1 MAKKKFQTHVSPAG
15 IAVYPWLNKPDTK
28 FDADGVYSVKLVF
41 DKAATKKVSDVVKPL
56 MNGGKHNPI
65 KPEVDDQGGKT
76 GNYVVNFKMKAHVK
90 TKGGDEFDQ
99 KPVLVDSNGN
109 RMLAV
114 IGGGSKLQVAYEA
127 VPYDAMGGGVS
138 LRMKKVRVLDLVE
151 YQPESDKTDWGEEKG
166 SYVAPKDEFEEDD
179 LEEDDLEEDEED
191 F

>member
-1 MAKKKFQTHVSPAG
+1 MAKKKFQTHITPPG

-28 FDADGVYSVKLVF
+28 FDPDGIFSVKLVF
-41 DKAATKKVSDVVKPL
+41 SKAATKKVSDVVKPL
-56 MNGGKHNPI
+56 MNGGKNNPI
-65 KPEVDDQGGKT
+65 KPEVDDQGEKT

-109 RMLAV
+109 RMLAA
-114 IGGGSKLQVAYEA
+114 IGGGSRLQVAYEA
-127 VPYDAMGGGVS
+127 VPYDSMGGGVS

-151 YQPESDKTDWGEEKG
+151 YQSKNDSTDWGEEKG
-166 SYVAPKDEFEEDD
+166 SYVAPKDEFEEEAVD
-179 LEEDDLEEDEED
+179 DEED